1 MLGTNLLTPA
11 SDTTGA
17 LLGPLSELP
26 GVWVGGGFSVVP
38 RLGQLGDRPPRLE
51 LHETR
56 ETLTFTHV
64 RPSVDGQADCDGPD
78 DLVGLHYRQ
87 EMQDT
92 VTGETLHVEP
102 GMWFTV
108 APSALPAD
116 ADPTLVRLACV
127 PQTDALVSHGAARVH
142 AGAPFIPSSETTPL
156 RTDTQQPENDPHF
169 LLPFTAHAGMP
180 AFLTAEDVRNPNR
193 LLQSAISQQSIVRCT
208 TLTVDT
214 ECTGTGLEN
223 GLRDIASAPGNTA
236 PMSMRATMWIEEIE
250 RPFESGTFLQ
260 LQYSQR
266 VVLRHNGLDWP
277 HVCVATLH
285 KL

>member
-1 MLGTNLLTPA
+1 MLGTNLLTPTA
-11 SDTTGA
+11 DTTGTV
-17 LLGPLSELP
+17 LGPLAGLP
-26 GVWVGGGFSVVP
+26 GVWVGAGFSVIP
-38 RLGQLGDRPPRLE
+38 RLGQPGDRPLRLE

-64 RPSVDGQADCDGPD
+64 RPNLDEQADSARPD

-108 APSALPAD
+108 APSARPAD
-116 ADPTLVRLACV
+116 VDPTLVRLACV
-127 PQTDALVSHGAARVH
+127 PQRDPVLSHGTARVRD
-142 AGAPFIPSSETTPL
+142 GAPFIPTTDTTPL
-156 RTDTQQPENDPHF
+156 RSDTQQPEHDPRY
-169 LLPFTAHAGMP
+169 LLPFTALQGMP

-193 LLQSAISQQSIVRCT
+193 LLQSAISQQKIVRST

-214 ECTGTGLEN
+214 ECTGASQEN
-223 GLRDIASAPGNTA
+223 ELRDFTSGPASGT
-236 PMSMRATMWIEEIE
+236 PMSMRATMWIEEIA

-266 VVLRHNGLDWP
+266 VVLRHNGIDWP